1 MYRFHSIAMPSVS
14 PHSSIITRSCSI
26 FRRSICSQPS
36 SHPRPS
42 PPFIFSASLLDCLWL
57 LCSLNWQPRT
67 LHPSW
72 FFPKHV
78 YVSLHRLGE
87 RVQHCNTAAGVS
99 KADAVFA
106 SFACMIIIGDHTG
119 WVCNAASPVS
129 IPTVITPTP
138 PRLLDQMFLSS
149 SPSLVF
155 PVSLSSTARA
165 QLLHFSPTP
174 LPAVQFG
181 LIEEQLFAADLS

>member
-78 YVSLHRLGE
+78 YVSLRASE
-87 RVQHCNTAAGVS
+87 RECSIATQLQVS
-99 KADAVFA
+99 AKRMLFSLPLHVW
-106 SFACMIIIGDHTG
+106 SSLETTQVESVML
-119 WVCNAASPVS
+119 PV
-129 IPTVITPTP
+129 PCPYP
-138 PRLLDQMFLSS
+138 QLLLPRLPDFLIKCFFL
-149 SPSLVF
+149 PLLPLCSLF
-155 PVSLSSTARA
+155 LYLL
-165 QLLHFSPTP
+165 QLVPNYCTSHQP
-174 LPAVQFG
+174 LY
-181 LIEEQLFAADLS
+181 QLFSSVL